1 LDGGKSVGVKS
12 QASAAT
18 FKQYQSDLRYSLYVR
33 RMTFGIQ
40 RGHSMKKLIAVCLP
54 LLSVLLNS
62 GILAQSQET
71 QKQTPPS
78 ALTDTQQKNLQEYI
92 ELLRSNVRQQ
102 KDEIM
107 GAVMALNVDQAAKF
121 WPIYEEYD
129 AELTKLNNLRV
140 ANIQDYA
147 RNYDQIT
154 DAKADEFV
162 QNVFNYRKQR
172 SELLE
177 KYYGR
182 VKASLGSMEAAR
194 FLQIEEQLLT
204 IIDLQISSNL
214 PIVGQGY

>member
-1 LDGGKSVGVKS
+1 MQPVLVYD
-12 QASAAT
+12 
-18 FKQYQSDLRYSLYVR
+18 VR
-33 RMTFGIQ
+33 NTTETSHEEMYG
-40 RGHSMKKLIAVCLP
+40 SLP
-54 LLSVLLNS
+54 LTPICSVELRDS
-62 GILAQSQET
+62 WTITRSTET
-71 QKQTPPS
+71 DSPS
-78 ALTDTQQKNLQEYI
+78 AMTDAQQKNLQEYI

-140 ANIQDYA
+140 EKIQDYA
-147 RNYDQIT
+147 RNYDQMT
-154 DAKADEFV
+154 DAKADESV
-162 QNVFNYRKQR
+162 QNAFNYRKQR

-182 VKASLGSMEAAR
+182 VKASLGSIEAAR
-194 FLQIEEQLLT
+194 FLQIEDQLLA
-204 IIDLQISSNL
+204 IIDLQITSNL